1 MMTSFEAIGII
12 LLTLLPFILMIWNKH
27 RIEPQVQQTLDKR
40 REDYWQKITTQYG
53 EPVESLWTAEVPLLI
68 YDGFLVMGGVRVPY
82 DSIVNVTWNNAD
94 NLPWGRG
101 NYQVI
106 VRTNIP
112 GHEFIHALMGNDPK
126 EAMEMAEQIRNYMQK

>member
-1 MMTSFEAIGII
+1 MTTTLEAIGTI

-27 RIEPQVQQTLDKR
+27 RIEPQVQQSLDER

-68 YDGFLVMGGVRVPY
+68 YDGFLMMAGARVPF
-82 DSIVNVTWNNAD
+82 DSIMNVTWNNAD
-94 NLPWGRG
+94 NIPWGRG

-112 GHEFIHALMGNDPK
+112 EHEFIHALMGNDPK

>member
-27 RIEPQVQQTLDKR
+27 RIEPQVQQSLDER

-68 YDGFLVMGGVRVPY
+68 YDGFLVMGGVCVPY

-106 VRTNIP
+106 VRTNLP
-112 GHEFIHALMGNDPK
+112 GHEFIHALMGKDPK
-126 EAMEMAEQIRNYMQK
+126 EAMEMAERIRNYMQK

>member
-1 MMTSFEAIGII
+1 MTTTLEAIGII

-27 RIEPQVQQTLDKR
+27 RIEPQVQQSLDER

-68 YDGFLVMGGVRVPY
+68 YDGFLMMAGVRVPY

-94 NLPWGRG
+94 NIPWGRG

-112 GHEFIHALMGNDPK
+112 EHEFIHALMGNDPK